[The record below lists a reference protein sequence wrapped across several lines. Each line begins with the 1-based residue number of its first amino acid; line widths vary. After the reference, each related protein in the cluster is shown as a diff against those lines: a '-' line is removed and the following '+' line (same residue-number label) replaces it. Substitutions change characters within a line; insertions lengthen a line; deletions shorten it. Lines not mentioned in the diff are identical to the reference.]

1 MPDFAKPLARLITD
15 FKRLPGIGRFTSY
28 APRATTPN
36 SSPKPCWMSTTSW
49 ASAVSATTSA
59 TAICASSAAILTAIL
74 GIEVT
79 RQFNGLYRVL
89 HGALSP
95 LKGIGPERPWK
106 AAGRGRAGKLDF
118 SSMRPAW
125 KPKRGSF
132 ASGYN
137 VRLGDR
143 HRATPSPGCGSVP
156 TKITTGGGSC
166 SFSYSYY

>member
-106 AAGRGRAGKLDF
+106 AAGRRRAGKLDF
-118 SSMRPAW
+118 LFDEARVETEEGLF
-125 KPKRGSF
+125 RE
-132 ASGYN
+132 
-137 VRLGDR
+137 RLQRAAGRSPQGNTVARLWIGPHEDY
-143 HRATPSPGCGSVP
+143 HRWRQM
-156 TKITTGGGSC
+156 
-166 SFSYSYY
+166 